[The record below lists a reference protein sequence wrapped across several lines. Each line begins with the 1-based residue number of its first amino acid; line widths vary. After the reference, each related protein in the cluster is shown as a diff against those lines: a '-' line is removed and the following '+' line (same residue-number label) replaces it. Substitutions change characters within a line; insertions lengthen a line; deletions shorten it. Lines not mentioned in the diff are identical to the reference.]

1 MDTITKEQF
10 ETLEW
15 SDTAIGLR
23 HEERDETD
31 PTAVAQ
37 FSKDKKWVNLQFFQN
52 HIMTKTPLQ
61 GLINGLQT
69 ICDMLE
75 VNDVIKV

>member
-1 MDTITKEQF
+1 METITQEQF
-10 ETLEW
+10 EAIEW
-15 SDTAIGLR
+15 DDSAIGLR
-23 HEERDETD
+23 HEDRPVDD

-75 VNDVIKV
+75 VNDVEKV